1 MTQTKHPL
9 TILPLHRLSSLKHS
23 YTQARLEGEAR
34 GGGAEGVAALC
45 QAARP
50 AASLSRLT
58 TLRAPEPYATP
69 AGPFDSLLS
78 KRGPSPTYP
87 SRSPLDPHV
96 HEKADVDYPIPSPRD
111 PSASGDD
118 ASRLNQGQE
127 GEVRRGGREEA
138 RESYLDTP
146 K

>member
-1 MTQTKHPL
+1 M
-9 TILPLHRLSSLKHS
+9 LPQQGR
-23 YTQARLEGEAR
+23 R
-34 GGGAEGVAALC
+34 
-45 QAARP
+45 
-50 AASLSRLT
+50 RLT
-58 TLRAPEPYATP
+58 PLQEKAVADL
-69 AGPFDSLLS
+69 PF
-78 KRGPSPTYP
+78 KVP
-87 SRSPLDPHV
+87 PLDPHV